1 MSCIHLC
8 VLHDE
13 NISLKSLNKNMNFIH
28 VSSYLIYM
36 DRKLDHLARFVA
48 SMFEEFKV

>member
-1 MSCIHLC
+1 MCFTWREYFFEVFEKKTWILFMW
-8 VLHDE
+8 VP
-13 NISLKSLNKNMNFIH
+13 IG
-28 VSSYLIYM
+28 YM